1 MSIIKYIIKRLIAM
15 VPVLTGVLILTFIL
29 SRGMPGD
36 PVAAYLTYP
45 DREIYNYY
53 RRLLWLDRP
62 ILMQF
67 FKYISDIF
75 TGNWGHSVSINRG
88 QDVWSLIMQRL
99 PRTVDISLFS
109 IIIASFL
116 GVKTGVISAKNR
128 NNAKDTIIRGIS
140 LIGVSMPIFFL
151 AVLAQWTLCYVFP
164 IFPAT
169 GFKDMR
175 YKDPPFITGF
185 RIIDGIISG
194 KLYVVGDYIYH
205 LALPVLCLSFI
216 TLAGIT
222 RHTRSS
228 MLEVLELDYIR
239 TARAKGCL
247 EKSVINT
254 HALKNSLIPT
264 ATVIGLSFSN
274 MIAGAVLT
282 EISFSLS
289 GIGQLLL
296 KAILVADYWVLNAL
310 VFLMAIIFVF
320 INLTVDI
327 LYGVLDP
334 RIRY

>member
-1 MSIIKYIIKRLIAM
+1 MSILKYIIKRIIAII
-15 VPVLTGVLILTFIL
+15 PVLTGVLILTFIL

-36 PVAAYLTYP
+36 PVLGYLTYP
-45 DREIYNYY
+45 DPAIYEYY

-62 ILMQF
+62 IVLQF
-67 FKYISDIF
+67 FKYITDVFS
-75 TGNWGHSVSINRG
+75 GNWGYSVSITHG
-88 QDVWSLIMQRL
+88 QPVWDLIMQRL
-99 PRTVDISLFS
+99 PRTIDIALFS

-128 NNAKDTIIRGIS
+128 NNTRDTVIRGIS
-140 LIGVSMPIFFL
+140 LIGVAMPIFFL
-151 AVLAQWTLCYVFP
+151 AVLLQWIFCYVFP

-175 YKDPPFITGF
+175 YQDPPFITGF
-185 RIIDGIISG
+185 RIIDALISG
-194 KLYVVGDYIYH
+194 KLYLIGDYLYH
-205 LALPVLCLSFI
+205 LALPVFCLSFI
-216 TLAGIT
+216 TLASIT

-247 EKSVINT
+247 EKDVLKS

-264 ATVIGLSFSN
+264 VTVIGLN
-274 MIAGAVLT
+274 LTNLIAGAVLA
-282 EISFSLS
+282 EVSFSLN
-289 GIGQLLL
+289 GIGHLLL
-296 KAILVADYWVLNAL
+296 KSILVADYWVLNAL

-327 LYGVLDP
+327 LYGIIDP